1 MALLDVYRNT
11 RDFGVVQE
19 LAAFECE
26 CKNKWRSALEKEE
39 PMPLKERVA
48 RLYEAIG
55 LEVLGLEWWTRNGN
69 LVLEDVLT

>member
-1 MALLDVYRNT
+1 MLDVYRDT

-26 CKNKWRSALEKEE
+26 CKSAWRSSLDKEE
-39 PMPLKERVA
+39 PMPLKGRVA

-55 LEVLGLEWWTRNGN
+55 LDVLGVDWWTRNGN
-69 LVLEDVLT
+69 LVLEDVLA